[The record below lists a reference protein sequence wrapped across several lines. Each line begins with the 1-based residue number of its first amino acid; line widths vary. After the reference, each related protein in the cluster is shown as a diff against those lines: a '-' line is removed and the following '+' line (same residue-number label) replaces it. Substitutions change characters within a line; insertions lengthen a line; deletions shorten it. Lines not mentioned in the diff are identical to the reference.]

1 MRLLNNLYKV
11 LCADSKDGRLTFKVK
26 LDPDCFIYQTH
37 FPGNP
42 ITPGVCLIQ
51 ITSELLE
58 LEYHI
63 IYDLSYLKNIKFKK
77 IVRPGET
84 VSFVFSDMTIK
95 NSMCNVVVSV
105 EKEDVQ
111 YAKMSMQF
119 NIIKNEL

>member
-1 MRLLNNLYKV
+1 MISV
-11 LCADSKDGRLTFKVK
+11 
-26 LDPDCFIYQTH
+26 
-37 FPGNP
+37 
-42 ITPGVCLIQ
+42 
-51 ITSELLE
+51 
-58 LEYHI
+58 
-63 IYDLSYLKNIKFKK
+63 NIKFKK

>member
-58 LEYHI
+58 LEYHN
-63 IYDLSYLKNIKFKK
+63 IYDLS
-77 IVRPGET
+77 
-84 VSFVFSDMTIK
+84 
-95 NSMCNVVVSV
+95 
-105 EKEDVQ
+105 
-111 YAKMSMQF
+111 
-119 NIIKNEL
+119 